1 MTKRTNN
8 DLQIITQITTDRA
21 LRITLNCISILT
33 SMVNFL
39 PDHTMIVIYQS
50 FRCMQ
55 FIFHNS
61 YSYSYI
67 STKLFSQGYLK
78 IACSDPT
85 KILLR
90 RYQHL
95 FEKYHMTCLHLTRG
109 GIGN

>member
-1 MTKRTNN
+1 
-8 DLQIITQITTDRA
+8 
-21 LRITLNCISILT
+21 
-33 SMVNFL
+33 MVNFL

-78 IACSDPT
+78 IVCSDPT
-85 KILLR
+85 KKLLR